1 MRSAA
6 SGILTCPGV
15 CCGYV
20 VVRGLSG
27 LDSGVWRAG
36 DKNGNGS
43 ERGTLPE
50 VRSRVSPP
58 RSPQPIKIACALVS
72 SLTTRYVYRLS
83 TTSPTVPTQLEH
95 SPSHCH
101 SSPLLTSSSTNYEGD
116 RIHALPQLCT
126 PSPAH
131 PASGPRRRL
140 AWPFKFLAVSSP
152 DAIETS
158 SPHRFGT
165 RPRAHRSGD
174 AGTPDRSTVRDYPRV
189 PAA

>member
-6 SGILTCPGV
+6 SGMLTCPGV

-20 VVRGLSG
+20 VFRRLSG

-50 VRSRVSPP
+50 VRRRVSPP

-83 TTSPTVPTQLEH
+83 TTYLTYCPNPTRTLSIPLPFFTSPYIFI
-95 SPSHCH
+95 
-101 SSPLLTSSSTNYEGD
+101 YELRG
-116 RIHALPQLCT
+116 RPETCAPAALHALPSASSIG
-126 PSPAH
+126 SP
-131 PASGPRRRL
+131 PP
-140 AWPFKFLAVSSP
+140 
-152 DAIETS
+152 
-158 SPHRFGT
+158 
-165 RPRAHRSGD
+165 
-174 AGTPDRSTVRDYPRV
+174 PRV
-189 PAA
+189 AFQVPGCLIA

>member
-20 VVRGLSG
+20 VFRRLSG

-95 SPSHCH
+95 SPSTAILHLSLRLH
-101 SSPLLTSSSTNYEGD
+101 LRTTRATGYMRSRRSARPPQ
-116 RIHALPQLCT
+116 RIQH
-126 PSPAH
+126 
-131 PASGPRRRL
+131 
-140 AWPFKFLAVSSP
+140 
-152 DAIETS
+152 
-158 SPHRFGT
+158 
-165 RPRAHRSGD
+165 
-174 AGTPDRSTVRDYPRV
+174 RV
-189 PAA
+189 PAAASRGLSSSWLSHRLTR